1 VVLRDVDKLGGVLQ
15 HGENGS
21 LDVDHP
27 GGIFVVGAHR
37 FHGTIL
43 PGEEE
48 RSFLQFAS
56 INLFFET
63 ADGGLSELEDGVAR
77 GTESN

>member
-1 VVLRDVDKLGGVLQ
+1 MKALLLLLFMYLHDVVFGDVHKLGSVLQ

-48 RSFLQFAS
+48 RSFLQFAG
-56 INLFFET
+56 INLTSHVEIM
-63 ADGGLSELEDGVAR
+63 
-77 GTESN
+77 

>member
-56 INLFFET
+56 INLMMQVRNVILKFNE
-63 ADGGLSELEDGVAR
+63 
-77 GTESN
+77 